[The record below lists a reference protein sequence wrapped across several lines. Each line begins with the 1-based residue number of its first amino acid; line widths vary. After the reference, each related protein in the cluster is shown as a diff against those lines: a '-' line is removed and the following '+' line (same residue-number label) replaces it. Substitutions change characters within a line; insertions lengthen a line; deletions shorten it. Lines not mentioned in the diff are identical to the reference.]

1 MSGSQDGHLAV
12 NQMKNDDINLW
23 PIPRDGMA
31 LDLFLHMGQTFIN
44 SKFNESMSD
53 KWAANYEL
61 SPFRI

>member
-12 NQMKNDDINLW
+12 NQMKKDDINLW

-31 LDLFLHMGQTFIN
+31 LDLCLHMGQTFIN

-53 KWAANYEL
+53 K
-61 SPFRI
+61 